1 MRRIVLSA
9 FIVAVGLV
17 ANSTAVR
24 AQSISNAFVDPNR
37 IVLIINGEEIKGGEY
52 YRRMEFLPGV
62 GARAGNSFTEFPPG
76 FLTIQK
82 LIDERITLALA
93 KDKGVYPSD
102 AEVDAEIKIRQ
113 IDNPKMLEDW
123 MSSGGNIDELRYQI
137 RVQVATF
144 NIETF
149 GITKTDVEV
158 EDFYQKH
165 PDLYTIPKQLKLRII
180 AVSSPDETKVVDQ
193 DLAAGKDFASVAK
206 ERSMDAVTKSIGGEF
221 GTIPEYKLSTASKEA
236 LTSVKIGQ
244 TTKWLTTSPDGGQG
258 TYLKYF
264 LEDIIPSKKLDL
276 DAALKRQIRRK
287 LMLDAGH
294 IKNNSIP
301 KELDL
306 LRAKAKID
314 IKSSEFA
321 DAYQRYLKAYLQ
333 QRGISQ

>member
-1 MRRIVLSA
+1 MRRFQLSA
-9 FIVAVGLV
+9 LIVVAGLI
-17 ANSTAVR
+17 AISTGAR
-24 AQSISNAFVDPNR
+24 AQSITNALVDPNR
-37 IVLIINGEEIKGGEY
+37 IVMIINGEEIKGGEY

-62 GARAGNSFTEFPPG
+62 GARSGNNFSEFPPG

-93 KDKGVYPSD
+93 KEKGVYPSD
-102 AEVDAEIKIRQ
+102 AEVDAEIKLRQ
-113 IDNPKMLEDW
+113 EDNPKMLEDW
-123 MSSGGNIDELRYQI
+123 MSSGGNIDELRYQV

-144 NIETF
+144 NVETF

-180 AVSSPDETKVVDQ
+180 AVASPDDTKLVDQ

-206 ERSMDAVTKSIGGEF
+206 ERSMDPVTKTIGGEF
-221 GTIPEYKLSTASKEA
+221 GTIPEYKLSTASKDA

-258 TYLKYF
+258 TYLKYY
-264 LEDIIPSKKLDL
+264 LEDIIPAKKLDL
-276 DAALKRQIRRK
+276 DARLKRQIRRK
-287 LMLDAGH
+287 MMLDLGH
-294 IKNNSIP
+294 IKNTTIA
-301 KELDL
+301 KELDT

-314 IKSSEFA
+314 IKSPEFA

-333 QRGISQ
+333 ERGISQ